1 MSWEVDDEF
10 IHCHFLWRWSSLYK
24 FVQGRRKEVYAMGI
38 PSVFPSNSF
47 GLYSGKF
54 FFMIAIQ
61 LFGITES
68 KNLVAWRKLVSE
80 ALEQLEIDFNI
91 QVVSDLEQFI
101 RYDLIGIPAL
111 VIGEEVLFQRELP
124 DLEELVAVLRE
135 KIESTTPNQHV
146 A

>member
-1 MSWEVDDEF
+1 
-10 IHCHFLWRWSSLYK
+10 
-24 FVQGRRKEVYAMGI
+24 
-38 PSVFPSNSF
+38 
-47 GLYSGKF
+47 
-54 FFMIAIQ
+54 MIAIQ

-68 KNLVAWRKLVSE
+68 KNLVAWRELVNE
-80 ALEQLEIDFNI
+80 ALEELEIDFNI

-124 DLEELVAVLRE
+124 DLQELVAILRE
-135 KIESTTPNQHV
+135 KIENTKPNQSV

>member
-1 MSWEVDDEF
+1 
-10 IHCHFLWRWSSLYK
+10 
-24 FVQGRRKEVYAMGI
+24 
-38 PSVFPSNSF
+38 
-47 GLYSGKF
+47 
-54 FFMIAIQ
+54 MIAIQ

-80 ALEQLEIDFNI
+80 ALEQLEIDFDI

-124 DLEELVAVLRE
+124 SLEELVVILRE
-135 KIESTTPNQHV
+135 KIENTTPNQNV